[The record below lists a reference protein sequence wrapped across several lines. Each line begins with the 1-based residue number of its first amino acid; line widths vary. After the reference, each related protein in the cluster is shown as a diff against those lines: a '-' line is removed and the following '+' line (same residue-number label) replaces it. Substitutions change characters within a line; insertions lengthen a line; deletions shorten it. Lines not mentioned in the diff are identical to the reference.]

1 MIRLQQRLEQEF
13 ALLRDGIIRR
23 IRIMKI
29 TNEEKMALYRKRQ
42 YLRIGII
49 IFSLLTII
57 LAVLSLAIHLGV
69 GYSIITFVIT
79 TILMKMFDK
88 TTVVFYG
95 EDKKNDTSKKSAKK
109 PKEKK
114 KIDKKTNKELK
125 K

>member
-1 MIRLQQRLEQEF
+1 
-13 ALLRDGIIRR
+13 
-23 IRIMKI
+23 MKI

-79 TILMKMFDK
+79 TVLMKMFEK
-88 TTVVFYG
+88 TTVIFYG
-95 EDKKNDTSKKSAKK
+95 EDKKSDTSKKSSKNNKK
-109 PKEKK
+109 KSQKEKSSK
-114 KIDKKTNKELK
+114 KRL
-125 K
+125 

>member
-1 MIRLQQRLEQEF
+1 
-13 ALLRDGIIRR
+13 
-23 IRIMKI
+23 MKI